1 MLSSREC
8 VTACSGFP
16 LNPVYKL
23 NIINL
28 GTRHGNRTP
37 RHRPRIFR
45 KPVPRM
51 TAPAMGTRPFSYTMR
66 HAGGTHALG
75 VGGLTRPA
83 RPDRKRVRLMSPS
96 WIIMRLLSQERVV
109 VCFGPARPS
118 RI

>member
-8 VTACSGFP
+8 DTACSGFP
-16 LNPVYKL
+16 LNPDYKL

-51 TAPAMGTRPFSYTMR
+51 MAPAMGTRPFYLDDAACGR
-66 HAGGTHALG
+66 HHALG
-75 VGGLTRPA
+75 AG
-83 RPDRKRVRLMSPS
+83 D
-96 WIIMRLLSQERVV
+96 
-109 VCFGPARPS
+109 
-118 RI
+118 